1 MNAGRVLAIA
11 RQDLRVLRTD
21 VLPVTVLIAM
31 PFLLMPFLLPAFGAA
46 LRVEGV
52 AGANGAE
59 QAVPGMAVTFGYFLV
74 ANVSFGFFRE
84 HGWSTWERLRASPA
98 GTPEI
103 LLGKTAVP
111 LLQAAAQF
119 VALFV
124 LGGFLVGL
132 HVRGSWLELAAVGTC
147 FSLYLIATG
156 MVVTALCQT
165 FMQANVIVNVTA
177 LVLAGLA
184 GAIVPFGLLPA
195 WAQALAP
202 AIPSYWAMQGYERAI
217 LGRGG
222 VLVPVAVLLAFS
234 LLFALVAAVRFRLD
248 ETKVGF
254 V

>member
-1 MNAGRVLAIA
+1 MNAARAIAIA
-11 RQDLRVLRTD
+11 RQDLRLLRTD

-31 PFLLMPFLLPAFGAA
+31 PFLLMPFLLPAFDEA
-46 LRVEGV
+46 LRVEGM

-74 ANVSFGFFRE
+74 AIVSFGFFRE
-84 HGWSTWERLRASPA
+84 HGWNTWERLRASPA

-103 LLGKTAVP
+103 LLGKTVVP

-124 LGGFLVGL
+124 LGGFLVDL
-132 HVRGSWLELAAVGTC
+132 HIHGSWLALMAIGTC
-147 FSLYLIATG
+147 FSLCLIGAG
-156 MVVTALCQT
+156 LVITALCQT
-165 FMQANVIVNVTA
+165 FLQANAIVNVTA

-184 GAIVPFGLLPA
+184 GAIVPFGLLPP

-202 AIPSYWAMQGYERAI
+202 AIPSYWAMRGYERAI
-217 LGRGG
+217 LGHGS
-222 VLVPVAVLLAFS
+222 VLGPVVVLLAFS
-234 LLFALVAAVRFRLD
+234 LLFALAAAFRLHLD